1 MQKTKEKIAL
11 VWFRNDLRIQDQ
23 SSLHMAIEN
32 GQKVIAL
39 YCLDPRHFKISPF
52 GFLKTNVFRS
62 KFLLETLAN
71 LKENLNKLNISLLV
85 YQGKPEKI
93 IPILQNKFD
102 LTHIYFQKEWTT
114 EEMRVEDGVR
124 KSIEDKEVVL
134 VPAFDQFLI
143 HPDELIMG
151 IEQIPDVFTDFRKN
165 IEKYSKIRPALE
177 IPKNLPKNNLIQIEY
192 DIPRLE
198 DLGFEPPLSSPKTAF
213 PFSGGEKSGLNRINH
228 YFFETGKLGKYK
240 ETRNNLIGVDHS
252 SKLSAWLANGSISPR
267 TIYWAVK
274 AFEKRYILNQ
284 STYWLIFELMWRD
297 YFKYVSLK
305 HGSAIF
311 SVKGIRKKRRSW
323 EKDSKL
329 IQQWIDGETEEPF
342 VNANMIE
349 LKRTGWMS
357 NRGRQNVASYFAKTL
372 GLDWRIGASYFESM
386 LIDYD
391 VHSNYGNWMYVSG
404 VGNDPRNRTFDISLQ
419 AQRYDPKQKYQNTW
433 LQKTLF
439 E

>member
-23 SSLHMAIEN
+23 SSLHSAIEN

-85 YQGKPEKI
+85 YQCKPEKI

-124 KSIEDKEVVL
+124 ESIEDKEVVL

-177 IPKNLPKNNLIQIEY
+177 IPKNLPKNNLIQTEY

-213 PFSGGEKSGLNRINH
+213 PFNGGEKSGLNRINH

-240 ETRNNLIGVDHS
+240 ETRNNLI
-252 SKLSAWLANGSISPR
+252 
-267 TIYWAVK
+267 
-274 AFEKRYILNQ
+274 
-284 STYWLIFELMWRD
+284 
-297 YFKYVSLK
+297 
-305 HGSAIF
+305 
-311 SVKGIRKKRRSW
+311 
-323 EKDSKL
+323 
-329 IQQWIDGETEEPF
+329 
-342 VNANMIE
+342 
-349 LKRTGWMS
+349 
-357 NRGRQNVASYFAKTL
+357 
-372 GLDWRIGASYFESM
+372 
-386 LIDYD
+386 
-391 VHSNYGNWMYVSG
+391 
-404 VGNDPRNRTFDISLQ
+404 
-419 AQRYDPKQKYQNTW
+419 
-433 LQKTLF
+433 
-439 E
+439 